1 MCYNRRVIKAAAHL
15 AIHKV
20 SLTTPSLSI
29 KQWRSKLSDNYT
41 FEDICQNI
49 TINQLVDL
57 EDNEVTSVCG
67 LILENSVTGKL
78 SVTRD
83 KTLITAYCIAYNSQL
98 LTKSF
103 EIFDKFLKAK
113 VGANVV
119 VHGSMSD

>member
-1 MCYNRRVIKAAAHL
+1 M
-15 AIHKV
+15 
-20 SLTTPSLSI
+20 
-29 KQWRSKLSDNYT
+29 SDNYT

-67 LILENSVTGKL
+67 LILENSVTGEL

-103 EIFDKFLKAK
+103 EIFDKFLKVK
-113 VGANVV
+113 VGANVI
-119 VHGSMSD
+119 VHGSMLD